1 MDLFVFLENFYNKKY
16 FVKYAPFNNSV
27 NMVMINNEVATPIST
42 LELNHKFIT
51 YALKLNM

>member
-1 MDLFVFLENFYNKKY
+1 MELLVFLQNFYNKKY
-16 FVKYAPFNNSV
+16 FVKYAPFSNSV
-27 NMVMINNEVATPIST
+27 NVVMVNNEVGTPIST

>member
-1 MDLFVFLENFYNKKY
+1 MELFVFLQNFYNKKY
-16 FVKYAPFNNSV
+16 FVKYAPFSNSV
-27 NMVMINNEVATPIST
+27 NVVMVNNEVGTPIST

>member
-42 LELNHKFIT
+42 LELNHKFIN

>member
-16 FVKYAPFNNSV
+16 FVKYSPFNNSV

-42 LELNHKFIT
+42 LELNNKFIT
-51 YALKLNM
+51 YAVKLNM